1 MLHREPRS
9 ACNGSAG
16 FVAHCATASACHRS
30 AIQGPTGL
38 AMVGNSQAA
47 IVGRGKEWL
56 ALEFPDL
63 ASAGAEVLRCHRD
76 ALRRLTG

>member
-30 AIQGPTGL
+30 AIPGPTGL

-56 ALEFPDL
+56 ALEF
-63 ASAGAEVLRCHRD
+63 RIW
-76 ALRRLTG
+76 LRRARKFYDVTEMPCGG